1 MSQWPNLHKKGF
13 SYCFGQMF
21 LQRLAFESKRFYV
34 YNTEMKQRIDL
45 WCCEC
50 CSIPDSVQ
58 NRGVTLTFCLNVW
71 WNRIKFLLCLCLI
84 TILTDYNNKVWSIS
98 CTVWCKN
105 CIKST
110 CCLVSGTSLCLPDFY
125 TQQEKLKNTVHCPP
139 PFTGFRDLSLTLSE
153 EVPSG
158 LVLVLLLF

>member
-1 MSQWPNLHKKGF
+1 MSQWPTLHKKVF
-13 SYCFGQMF
+13 SCCFDQMF
-21 LQRLAFESKRFYV
+21 LQCLALDPQSFMLYR
-34 YNTEMKQRIDL
+34 NIEMKQRIDL
-45 WCCEC
+45 WCYEC

-58 NRGVTLTFCLNVW
+58 NRDVTFCLNVW

-84 TILTDYNNKVWSIS
+84 TILTDNNKVLSIS

-139 PFTGFRDLSLTLSE
+139 PFTGFRDTSLTLSE

-158 LVLVLLLF
+158 SILVLFLF